1 MENTPP
7 EKRRRRPPLA
17 CIACRRRKVRC
28 DRKLP
33 CQNCVRARR
42 AASCSYV
49 PDERIEPREGT
60 EGFEDGINGRH
71 PQRDALSSV
80 PFFTTTASPSSSS
93 PDQLAER
100 VKQLEEQLGKF
111 VNARNGS
118 TSAQSEIPKAYFN
131 NANFNPPTASNFLGP
146 EHLQVQGSGLADTS
160 SPRARYSR
168 EAQGS
173 NRERGDP
180 NTDENHSTSGNVNAI
195 LSKSRYLGNS
205 HWIHGVTLFPRLML
219 FLESLKS
226 DKSSEGYKAVAQ
238 SKTLGRQIKA
248 LRVPQIMSLEFGNH
262 IPSKQLADE
271 LVEAYLR
278 TYETIHRVLHVPSF
292 RLEYARY
299 WQNPKGARQ
308 AFVIQLQLCMAIGAV
323 LHDDHFSLRSLA
335 VRWVYEARFWLFQPS
350 EKSRMNLSG
359 LQICCLVHLARD
371 VCGVGSD
378 LVWASAGSLMRMAFY
393 IGLHRDP
400 DHLPKMSL
408 LAAETRRRVWSTILE
423 ILVQSSMDSGG
434 PPLISPF
441 DYDTKLPGNYNDED
455 LLAEVPQPK
464 PLATFTDTSIQIGLV
479 RTIKVRIEIAAYLND
494 FRSVTSYDKS
504 LAINSELTTASRSLD
519 ALLRAHKNQNPSPSS
534 FQLRT
539 VEHIMQRYFL
549 AIHLPWLGLAKD
561 DPHYFFSRRLC
572 VEAGLRHHR
581 VVKAHKPIDPAERD
595 FQEPDDFGRLLV
607 CGSGSMRFIGT
618 QCLLAATLEFV
629 WELDERLEG
638 ARSLDLSTTATTSTT
653 SAASTPGEGLGFMGP
668 MVDEGEMLD
677 VLRYTVEWMRAR
689 IKAGEVNVKG
699 FLFATALLAEA
710 EGLTK
715 DASEEQLKDIVRQAC
730 LKSAREALDLLKEM
744 HAALSRGNSMSSVAE
759 ANAAS
764 SMDTGDHGPQVSAAE
779 DAFSGMGDFEQLSR
793 EWDWDCLQDPSY
805 NLNFNI
811 NLGGMDLVFSS
822 L

>member
-49 PDERIEPREGT
+49 SDERIEPREGT

-118 TSAQSEIPKAYFN
+118 TSAQSEVPKAYFN
-131 NANFNPPTASNFLGP
+131 NANFNPPTASKFLGP
-146 EHLQVQGSGLADTS
+146 EHWQVQGSGLADTS

-205 HWIHGVTLFPRLML
+205 HWIHGVTLVSPIHFNCTHRLPVAQGSFASCALDRPTLVSIRFRTMPHNVSHAPVVSCTGSENRQPVAVHGDIPVTVETSSTMYSASPLTALQFPRLML

-226 DKSSEGYKAVAQ
+226 DKSSEGYMAVAQ

-359 LQICCLVHLARD
+359 LQICCLVHVARD

-378 LVWASAGSLMRMAFY
+378 LVWASAGSLMRMALY

-408 LAAETRRRVWSTILE
+408 LAAEIRRRVWSTILE
-423 ILVQSSMDSGG
+423 ILVQSSM
-434 PPLISPF
+434 
-441 DYDTKLPGNYNDED
+441 
-455 LLAEVPQPK
+455 
-464 PLATFTDTSIQIGLV
+464 
-479 RTIKVRIEIAAYLND
+479 
-494 FRSVTSYDKS
+494 
-504 LAINSELTTASRSLD
+504 
-519 ALLRAHKNQNPSPSS
+519 
-534 FQLRT
+534 
-539 VEHIMQRYFL
+539 
-549 AIHLPWLGLAKD
+549 
-561 DPHYFFSRRLC
+561 
-572 VEAGLRHHR
+572 
-581 VVKAHKPIDPAERD
+581 
-595 FQEPDDFGRLLV
+595 
-607 CGSGSMRFIGT
+607 
-618 QCLLAATLEFV
+618 
-629 WELDERLEG
+629 
-638 ARSLDLSTTATTSTT
+638 
-653 SAASTPGEGLGFMGP
+653 
-668 MVDEGEMLD
+668 
-677 VLRYTVEWMRAR
+677 
-689 IKAGEVNVKG
+689 
-699 FLFATALLAEA
+699 
-710 EGLTK
+710 
-715 DASEEQLKDIVRQAC
+715 
-730 LKSAREALDLLKEM
+730 
-744 HAALSRGNSMSSVAE
+744 
-759 ANAAS
+759 
-764 SMDTGDHGPQVSAAE
+764 
-779 DAFSGMGDFEQLSR
+779 
-793 EWDWDCLQDPSY
+793 
-805 NLNFNI
+805 
-811 NLGGMDLVFSS
+811 
-822 L
+822 

>member
-49 PDERIEPREGT
+49 SDERIEPREGT

-71 PQRDALSSV
+71 PQRAALSSV

-118 TSAQSEIPKAYFN
+118 TSAQSEVPKAYFN
-131 NANFNPPTASNFLGP
+131 NANFNPPTASKFLGP
-146 EHLQVQGSGLADTS
+146 EHWQVQGSGLADTS

-195 LSKSRYLGNS
+195 LSKSRFRTMPHNVS
-205 HWIHGVTLFPRLML
+205 HAPVVSCTGSENRQPVAVHGDIPVTVETSSTMYSASPLTALQFPRLML

-226 DKSSEGYKAVAQ
+226 DKSSEGYMAVAQ

-308 AFVIQLQLCMAIGAV
+308 AFVIQLQLCMAIG
-323 LHDDHFSLRSLA
+323 
-335 VRWVYEARFWLFQPS
+335 
-350 EKSRMNLSG
+350 
-359 LQICCLVHLARD
+359 
-371 VCGVGSD
+371 
-378 LVWASAGSLMRMAFY
+378 
-393 IGLHRDP
+393 
-400 DHLPKMSL
+400 
-408 LAAETRRRVWSTILE
+408 
-423 ILVQSSMDSGG
+423 G

-455 LLAEVPQPK
+455 LLAEVPQSK
-464 PLATFTDTSIQIGLV
+464 PLTTFTDTSIQIGLV

-581 VVKAHKPIDPAERD
+581 VIKAHKSIDPEERD

-607 CGSGSMRFIGT
+607 CGSGSVRFIGT

-638 ARSLDLSTTATTSTT
+638 ARSLDLSTTAATSTT
-653 SAASTPGEGLGFMGP
+653 SAASTPGAGLGFMGP

-744 HAALSRGNSMSSVAE
+744 HAALSRGNSLSSVAE

-764 SMDTGDHGPQVSAAE
+764 SMDAGDHGPQVSAAE

-793 EWDWDCLQDPSY
+793 EWDWDC
-805 NLNFNI
+805 
-811 NLGGMDLVFSS
+811 VS
-822 L
+822 LLPMTV